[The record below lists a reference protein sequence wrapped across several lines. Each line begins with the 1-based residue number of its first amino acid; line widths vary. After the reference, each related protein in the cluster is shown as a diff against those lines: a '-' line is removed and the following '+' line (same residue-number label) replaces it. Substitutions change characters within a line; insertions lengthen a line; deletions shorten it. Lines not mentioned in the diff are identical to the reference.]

1 MPCISVKRPQHRDP
15 PVHDQ
20 VAALGG
26 IGQDGGGEHHRRMIM
41 VTLRNRLGQMLDRIA
56 HENDTFVKSR
66 QAGADLFAYS
76 GRRRRRN
83 SSGPFQPIKLYSVPH
98 HRSTVDS
105 HLVQVKRPV
114 TVSGFRICVA
124 WYIASQNGQLKKTS
138 NGVWSVIDVLLRAA
152 GCPTGLIK
160 Q

>member
-1 MPCISVKRPQHRDP
+1 MIQDDP
-15 PVHDQ
+15 DAIEE

-41 VTLRNRLGQMLDRIA
+41 VTRRNRLGQMLDRIA
-56 HENDTFVKSR
+56 HENGTFVKSR

-83 SSGPFQPIKLYSVPH
+83 SSGPFQPVKLYSVPH

-105 HLVQVKRPV
+105 HLVHVKRPV
-114 TVSGFRICVA
+114 AVFGFRICVA
-124 WYIASQNGQLKKTS
+124 W
-138 NGVWSVIDVLLRAA
+138 
-152 GCPTGLIK
+152 
-160 Q
+160 